1 MRRAAG
7 HGGAADRPAGRPPAG
22 SRALAREPLYDAMRL
37 SLAQHD
43 GLGVGLVDIALWDL
57 AGKFYDARIYELL
70 GGERR
75 PLPAYA
81 SSYPGDRQ
89 GGGLHSPEAFAEFAL
104 QCRELGYRGF
114 KIHSWTEDVNI
125 DEEVATVR
133 AVREAVGPDMD
144 LMIDPAGVYGTFGDT
159 IRVGRALDEAS
170 YFWFEDPYR
179 DLGGATSAH
188 VKLRG
193 LIRTPLLR
201 SDFVRGV
208 EAQVEIMRSG
218 STDFGRADAYH
229 DGGITGA
236 LKIARAAEGLGLD
249 VELHSCN
256 PAHRH
261 LMTALPNTNYYE
273 MNLAHPTG
281 DSSAFNHYLGDYRD
295 TLDAIDENGCVFAP
309 DGPGLGVEI
318 DWDYIREHQTAG
330 QVFEAQDRL

>member
-1 MRRAAG
+1 
-7 HGGAADRPAGRPPAG
+7 
-22 SRALAREPLYDAMRL
+22 
-37 SLAQHD
+37 
-43 GLGVGLVDIALWDL
+43 VDIALWNL
-57 AGKFYDARIYELL
+57 VGKFYDAPIYELL

-75 PLPAYA
+75 PLPPYA
-81 SSYPGDRQ
+81 SSYPGDRE
-89 GGGLHSPEAFAEFAL
+89 GGGLHSPEAFAEFAV

-114 KIHSWTEDVNI
+114 KIHSCTEDVDI
-125 DEEVATVR
+125 DEELATVR
-133 AVREAVGPDMD
+133 VVREAVGPGMD
-144 LMIDPAGVYGTFGDT
+144 LMINPAGVYSTFGDT

-170 YFWFEDPYR
+170 YFWYEDPYR

-188 VKLRG
+188 RKLRG
-193 LIRTPLLR
+193 LIRTPLPQ

-208 EAQVEIMRSG
+208 GAQVEIMRSG

-249 VELHSCN
+249 VEMHSCN

-261 LMTALPNTNYYE
+261 LMTALRNTNYYE
-273 MNLAHPTG
+273 MNLVHPTG
-281 DSSAFNHYLGDYRD
+281 DSSVFNHYLGNYRD
-295 TLDAIDENGCVFAP
+295 TLDAINENGCVFAP

-330 QVFEAQDRL
+330 QVFES